1 MKEDSVRRIQR
12 RVREDQETVRELA
25 LLRAFARSHG
35 VDEVVVP
42 VEVRREVAEADRA
55 VIRDRRA
62 GVDGATWLHHERD
75 AVCVELGLTRT
86 QVAHVL
92 TMQNRPDPSAS
103 ARKSQAS
110 RSVSRRSWPP
120 VRLRTATAADPT
132 GRLQPIEDADK
143 KVVLA
148 ARKAIPMADRDAW
161 RTFAEQYGAH
171 RLLTSQQIAGIV
183 AVARRTGQLAA

>member
-1 MKEDSVRRIQR
+1 MSDRVKQLQR
-12 RVREDQETVRELA
+12 RVREDLENARELA

-62 GVDGATWLHHERD
+62 GADRTAWLHHERD

-92 TMQNRPDPSAS
+92 TMQNRADPAAS
-103 ARKSQAS
+103 ARKSRAS
-110 RSVSRRSWPP
+110 RSASRRAWPP
-120 VRLRTATAADPT
+120 VRLRVATASDPT
-132 GRLQPIEDADK
+132 GRLQPVEDADR

-148 ARKAIPMADRDAW
+148 ARKAIPLADKAAW
-161 RTFAEQYGAH
+161 RAFVEQYGVH

>member
-1 MKEDSVRRIQR
+1 MTDQVRNKQLRVSEDLEAT
-12 RVREDQETVRELA
+12 REHA
-25 LLRAFARSHG
+25 LLRAFARSMG
-35 VDEVVVP
+35 IEEVLVP
-42 VEVRREVAEADRA
+42 VEVRREVTEADRA

-62 GVDGATWLHHERD
+62 AASREIWLHHERD

-103 ARKSQAS
+103 ARKSHAS
-110 RSVSRRSWPP
+110 RASSRRSWPP
-120 VRLRTATAADPT
+120 VRLRMATESDPT
-132 GRLQPIEDADK
+132 GRLQPVEDADRK
-143 KVVLA
+143 IVLK
-148 ARKAIPMADRDAW
+148 ARRAIPFEDKAAW
-161 RTFAEQYGAH
+161 RSFAEQYGAH